1 MKAARVLLLS
11 LLPFMANAAE
21 VGDTLATFTLND
33 QHDTAFTLDASTRVL
48 LAAGD
53 MDGAKLVKAAVAEQP
68 KGYLEARHAVFVAD
82 IQRMPA
88 IISKLFAVPAMRDY
102 SYRVVLDREGQV
114 VPQYAVGEN
123 QVLLLQLDNGKLVQ
137 KQSFSD
143 AEALRKAIDAL
154 PQG

>member
-1 MKAARVLLLS
+1 MKAACVLLLG

-21 VGDTLATFTLND
+21 VGDTLKPFTLND
-33 QHDTAFTLDASTRVL
+33 QHDQAFSLDAGTRVL

-88 IISKLFAVPAMRDY
+88 LISKLFAVPAMRDY
-102 SYRVVLDREGQV
+102 NYRVVLDRDGQV
-114 VPQYAVGEN
+114 VPQYAVGEA
-123 QVLLLQLDNGKLVQ
+123 QVQVLQLDNGKLVS
-137 KQSFSD
+137 KQTFSD
-143 AEALRKAIDAL
+143 ADALRKALDAL

>member
-102 SYRVVLDREGQV
+102 SYRVVLDRKGRV
-114 VPQYAVGEN
+114 VPQYAVGKN